1 MYLPHNLI
9 CVDLETTDSNANVG
23 SIIQLSG
30 IIVDR
35 TFEPVYAREFN
46 EYVCPLDSYRNP
58 KAMEVNKI
66 SEEILNTA
74 SPLSVVLEMFESF
87 CDQDNVL
94 ASWGNYFDISFLR
107 QQYKKIH
114 RNWPFSNRSFD
125 LKSVAIWEMAK
136 RNIPMSSGVNK
147 FLITLGQKFEGQQHD
162 ALDDIKNTVRI
173 LKHLKNA

>member
-1 MYLPHNLI
+1 MHLPTNLI
-9 CVDLETTDSNANVG
+9 CLDLETTDSDNVTG
-23 SIIQLSG
+23 SIIQISA
-30 IIVDR
+30 IVVNQN
-35 TFEPVYAREFN
+35 FEPVHAREFN

-58 KAMEVNKI
+58 RAMEVNKI
-66 SEEILNTA
+66 SEEILRTA

-87 CDQDNVL
+87 TDNDDIL
-94 ASWGNYFDISFLR
+94 AAWGNYFDIPFLK

-114 RNWPFSNRSFD
+114 REWPFSHRSFD

-147 FLITLGQKFEGQQHD
+147 FLITLGQKFEGQQHN

-173 LKHLKNA
+173 LKYLKNA